1 MDVFLRDE
9 VPENSVITFL
19 EHGSFFVVLK
29 VSVRTSG
36 LFFFG
41 SKPKFGRGIKTCLMT
56 KFILKKLSRACW
68 RGEPLFREGADTSL
82 LGLPCKWS

>member
-9 VPENSVITFL
+9 VPENSVITLL

-36 LFFFG
+36 LF
-41 SKPKFGRGIKTCLMT
+41 
-56 KFILKKLSRACW
+56 
-68 RGEPLFREGADTSL
+68 LFRVKTKVWAGRKKDRKSVV
-82 LGLPCKWS
+82 

>member
-9 VPENSVITFL
+9 VPENSVVTLL

-36 LFFFG
+36 QFFFSG
-41 SKPKFGRGIKTCLMT
+41 QTQ
-56 KFILKKLSRACW
+56 
-68 RGEPLFREGADTSL
+68 SL
-82 LGLPCKWS
+82 VKA

>member
-9 VPENSVITFL
+9 VPENSVITLL

-36 LFFFG
+36 LF
-41 SKPKFGRGIKTCLMT
+41 
-56 KFILKKLSRACW
+56 
-68 RGEPLFREGADTSL
+68 LFRVKTKVWAGHKNL
-82 LGLPCKWS
+82 LDD

>member
-9 VPENSVITFL
+9 VPENSVITLL

-36 LFFFG
+36 LLCVCVCVCVWV
-41 SKPKFGRGIKTCLMT
+41 KT
-56 KFILKKLSRACW
+56 KVW
-68 RGEPLFREGADTSL
+68 EGHKNL
-82 LGLPCKWS
+82 LDD

>member
-9 VPENSVITFL
+9 VPENCVITLL

-36 LFFFG
+36 LFFCVCVCVCG

-56 KFILKKLSRACW
+56 KFILKKLSRAC
-68 RGEPLFREGADTSL
+68 
-82 LGLPCKWS
+82 